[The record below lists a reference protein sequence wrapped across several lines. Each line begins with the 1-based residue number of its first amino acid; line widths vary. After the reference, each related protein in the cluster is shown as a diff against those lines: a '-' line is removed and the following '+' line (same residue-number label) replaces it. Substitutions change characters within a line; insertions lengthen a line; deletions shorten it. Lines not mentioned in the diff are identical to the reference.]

1 MDMQPMEGF
10 TVVYMSRAGTE
21 TIPDLAVDEIESER
35 MVDGRF
41 AVWVDLELP
50 KDVVVHRATREYL
63 RRQLRGRNPAILE
76 EDGHLR
82 VGFAVSDH
90 TDVTLREVE
99 GFASALRSLLHSAQ
113 ALCTP
118 VLLPSSGGS
127 RIFAL

>member
-1 MDMQPMEGF
+1 
-10 TVVYMSRAGTE
+10 MSNTAGDA
-21 TIPDLAVDEIESER
+21 IPDLAVDDMESER
-35 MVDGRF
+35 VVDGRF
-41 AVWVDLELP
+41 AVWVDVELP
-50 KDVVVHRATREYL
+50 SAVVVHRATREYL
-63 RRQLRGRNPAILE
+63 RHQLRGRNPAILE

-90 TDVTLREVE
+90 EEVTLREVE
-99 GFASALRSLLHSAQ
+99 GFASALQSLLNSAR